1 MPEISR
7 FYGIVIGM
15 FFDDH
20 PPAHFH
26 VRYGEHQAVIE
37 IDSLTITKGHL
48 PPRTF
53 GLVVEWAAKHKA
65 ELLENWRALETDLP
79 LSKIEPLE

>member
-7 FYGIVIGM
+7 FYGIVVGM

-26 VRYGEHQAVIE
+26 VRYAEHEAAIE
-37 IDSLTITKGHL
+37 IDSLTIAEGYL
-48 PPRTF
+48 PPRTL
-53 GLVVEWAAKHKA
+53 GLVVEWAARHKA
-65 ELLENWRALETDLP
+65 ELQENWRALGTDHP